1 MTHPGHW
8 LAALAC
14 AVPLCASAAAPAP
27 APTGETAPAPVPA
40 LASALAPAPA
50 AATTAATYQN
60 PLPVR
65 LAGGELAQNCADPA
79 VLRDPHARQPTWY
92 LYCTSDPVSKKERS
106 GHQGDGGWKFR
117 MMPVYRSGDLVHWDF
132 VADAFTDR
140 PQGLAAPTS
149 GLWAPEP
156 VFMNGRYY
164 LYFTVTDVADAHS
177 PEAGCGTDSAIGV
190 ATSSSP
196 AGPWRASSAPVVAPL
211 RAGPGCA
218 FHWVYDP
225 KVVVDGDS
233 KYLYYGSYGGGIWVR
248 KLDDDGMA
256 VHGDA
261 VRVGADGRYEGTDVV
276 KHDGWWYMFASAT
289 NCCNGPLTGYGV
301 FVGRA
306 RTPEGP
312 FLDRYGND
320 MARGRAG
327 GTPFLLQNGNR
338 WVGPGHNTVFTDAAG
353 QWWTIYHAIDLNEP
367 FFSARD
373 KLTRRLAMLDRID
386 WVDGWPVAGGGRA
399 PNGGPMAAPIVT
411 AGSKPSAV
419 TAPAPLPEEQATPLW
434 TDTLQNPQLDERW
447 QWLRPRTSDALA
459 ATADARGLALPVEP
473 GDLYV
478 DTNTASV
485 LQAALPKGDYRIE
498 VELEL
503 EVKEGGAAQAG
514 LVVMRDD
521 DNYVKLVEL
530 ARGGLRQV
538 EFGKEMV
545 PVPADWPRYGN
556 TLAGT
561 PGRHTWL
568 RLDVHRDGEQERYT
582 AYSSQ
587 DGRAWVGGAVWTH
600 RLAAGKRGQARLGL
614 VAMSGAGR
622 ALFTRVA
629 VSTLSRQIY
638 DPHNGKRK
646 ALPAPQAPR

>member
-1 MTHPGHW
+1 MIQSGHR

-14 AVPLCASAAAPAP
+14 ALPLCAGAAAPASS
-27 APTGETAPAPVPA
+27 T
-40 LASALAPAPA
+40 
-50 AATTAATYQN
+50 ATYTN

-65 LAGGELAQNCADPA
+65 LAGGELAENCADPA
-79 VLRDPHARQPTWY
+79 VLRDPRARKPTWY
-92 LYCTSDPVSKKERS
+92 LYCTSDPVSKKEGS

-117 MMPVYRSGDLVHWDF
+117 MMPVYRSSDLVHWDF

-177 PEAGCGTDSAIGV
+177 PEPGCGTDSAIGV
-190 ATSSSP
+190 ATAASP
-196 AGPWRASSAPVVAPL
+196 AGPWRASGAPVVAPQ

-225 KVVVDGDS
+225 KVVVDGER

-276 KHDGWWYMFASAT
+276 KHEGWWYMFASAT

-320 MARGRAG
+320 MAKGRAG

-353 QWWTIYHAIDLNEP
+353 QWWTIYHAIDLHQP
-367 FFSARD
+367 FFSAKD
-373 KLTRRLAMLDRID
+373 KLTRRLAMLERID
-386 WVDGWPVAGGGRA
+386 WVDGWPAAGGGTA
-399 PNGGPMAAPIVT
+399 PNDGPMAAPLVT
-411 AGSKPSAV
+411 AGAKAPA
-419 TAPAPLPEEQATPLW
+419 APLPAPLPDEQAVPLW
-434 TDTLQNPQLDERW
+434 TDTLRDPRLDERW
-447 QWLRPRTSDALA
+447 QWLRPRTDGALA
-459 ATADARGLALPVEP
+459 ATADARGLVLPVEP

-485 LQAALPKGDYRIE
+485 LQTALPRSGDYRIE
-498 VELEL
+498 AELEL
-503 EVKEGGAAQAG
+503 EVDPGVKEGGSAQAG

-538 EFGKEMV
+538 EFGKEV
-545 PVPADWPRYGN
+545 APVAPDWPRYGN

-568 RLDVHRDGEQERYT
+568 RLDVRRDGDQERYT

-600 RLAAGKRGQARLGL
+600 RLDKGSTGNGRAGTARLGL
-614 VAMSGAGR
+614 VAMGGAGR

-629 VSTLSRQIY
+629 VSGLSRQIY
-638 DPHNGKRK
+638 DSHERGRK
-646 ALPAPQAPR
+646 ALPAPPAPR